1 MAHQPIRKPQLVR
14 KRAVVTVPK
23 TVNIV
28 VQPSKNKAVSSQQ
41 LKRANRQNV
50 SKPLP
55 VKKPIPVQPP
65 PVVERKVAKNVV
77 SKQKLSVLNKLKSQK
92 TNKSAKVRY
101 VTRNVSPEDTAK
113 ANALRNKG
121 KGKVLIMVGNGPS
134 IAEVPLEQ
142 LKNKPNIEF
151 MSINKPDDRIWP
163 TDYWA
168 FYDGSQIRRHE
179 NYWSGYTGTLF
190 NSTSIK
196 KRKDKTVI
204 FKNIGGKG
212 FSLDVGKGIHIG
224 RSSVYASMQIAL
236 WMDFDKIFIFGCDMN
251 PDGINGQL
259 HFYGVNPDVPP
270 EVRKNRFKDEADHYN
285 VGADAMNQDQR
296 NKFVFCSE
304 YNKWGFIEKFGSMSH
319 KEAVMHILETYGDKS
334 GT

>member
-1 MAHQPIRKPQLVR
+1 MVHRPNRTPQLVR

-23 TVNIV
+23 SVKIV

-41 LKRANRQNV
+41 IKQASRQSV

-55 VKKPIPVQPP
+55 VKKPLVVAPP
-65 PVVERKVAKNVV
+65 QVVKPKVVKNV
-77 SKQKLSVLNKLKSQK
+77 SHRQKLNPLNKLNSK
-92 TNKSAKVRY
+92 NHKSAKVRY
-101 VTRNVSPEDTAK
+101 VTRNVSPEDKAK

-121 KGKVLIMVGNGPS
+121 KGKILVMVGNGPS
-134 IAEVPLEQ
+134 IAEAPLEL
-142 LKNKPNIEF
+142 LKSEPHIEV

-163 TDYWA
+163 TNYWA

-179 NYWSGYTGTLF
+179 NYWSGYTGTIF

-212 FSLDVGKGIHIG
+212 FSLDLGKGLYIG

-251 PDGINGQL
+251 PEGINGKL

-270 EVRKNRFKDEADHYN
+270 EVRKNRFKDEAAHYH
-285 VGADAMNQDQR
+285 VGADVLNTDQR
-296 NKFVFCSE
+296 KKFVFCSE
-304 YNKWGFIEKFGSMSH
+304 YNAWDFINKYESMNHKTAVQHIIEK
-319 KEAVMHILETYGDKS
+319 YGDKK
-334 GT
+334 